1 MEGVSLIWGLV
12 IVAAGVFV
20 CVYGNMLF
28 RFVLAVIG
36 FAIGFYAMM
45 AIIPPTNVA
54 LQLLLAII
62 VGGIAAAVLYS
73 LFRLSLHIAG
83 ALLGAVVVLAVLSLI
98 GWAGP
103 GANMGILSW
112 ILVLAGAGVVGF
124 LGNRLG
130 NAIIPLSTSLVGAAL
145 IVLGLSKMFA
155 QNVGATSN
163 DPIAVMSTGFG
174 FVLFIVLAVISALAQ
189 FQIADLR
196 RRLLRL

>member
-1 MEGVSLIWGLV
+1 MEGVNLIWGLV

-20 CVYGNMLF
+20 SVYGNMLF
-28 RFVLAVIG
+28 RFVLAVVG

-45 AIIPPTNVA
+45 AIIPSTNVA

-62 VGGIAAAVLYS
+62 VGGILAAVFYG

-83 ALLGAVVVLAVLSLI
+83 ALLGAVIVLAVLALI
-98 GWAGP
+98 GWVGP
-103 GANMGILSW
+103 GTDMGIFSW

-130 NAIIPLSTSLVGAAL
+130 NAIIPLATSLVGAAL
-145 IVLGLSKMFA
+145 VVLGLSKMFA
-155 QNVGATSN
+155 QNIGATSN
-163 DPIAVMSTGFG
+163 DPIAVLSGGFG
-174 FVLFIVLAVISALAQ
+174 FVLFVVLAVISALAQ

>member
-1 MEGVSLIWGLV
+1 
-12 IVAAGVFV
+12 VF
-20 CVYGNMLF
+20 YG
-28 RFVLAVIG
+28 
-36 FAIGFYAMM
+36 
-45 AIIPPTNVA
+45 
-54 LQLLLAII
+54 
-62 VGGIAAAVLYS
+62 

-83 ALLGAVVVLAVLSLI
+83 ALLGAVIVLAVLALI
-98 GWAGP
+98 GWVGP
-103 GANMGILSW
+103 GASMGILSW

-145 IVLGLSKMFA
+145 VVLGFSKMFA

-163 DPIAVMSTGFG
+163 DPIAVLSGGFG
-174 FVLFIVLAVISALAQ
+174 FVLFLVLAVISALAQ